1 MATMK
6 VYTKGGDRGQTMLR
20 GGARVS
26 KSSPLINAYG
36 TIDELNANIAHLYD
50 CLLESNHRDKSVI
63 GNKLNRLQNELF
75 ELATEVAG
83 LGQSNNQ
90 PQIFGPD
97 VERLETEIDTLTSEL
112 PELRNFVLAS
122 GYRLTSLCHICRTVC
137 RRTERQVSSLENY
150 QVRPEIFAY
159 LNRLSDWLFTV
170 GRYLLHREGHHEIMW
185 SLKR

>member
-1 MATMK
+1 MK
-6 VYTKGGDRGQTMLR
+6 IYTKAGDRGQTTLR
-20 GGARVS
+20 GGARVN
-26 KSSPLINAYG
+26 KSSLLIDAYG

-50 CLLESNHRDKSVI
+50 CLLESNHRDKSAI
-63 GNKLNRLQNELF
+63 GDKLNRLQNELF

-90 PQIFGPD
+90 PQITKPD
-97 VERLETEIDTLTSEL
+97 IERLETEIDNLTNEL

-137 RRTERQVSSLENY
+137 RRAERNVCSLENY
-150 QVRPEIFAY
+150 QVRAEIFAY

-170 GRYLLHREGHHEIMW
+170 GRYLLHRAGYQEILW
-185 SLKR
+185 SLTR